1 MKKQINES
9 CKQGNVQDKKQ
20 CTNCKKYGHTIENC
34 IKGKVFTTTI
44 NTDKC
49 PLCNDALHNFETP
62 YKKVQVQTRLL
73 GCKQFYHAA
82 DEEKRDTFLKMKA
95 KFKMLCKFCT
105 SWLHD
110 SSECTFKGTCKL
122 CNLPRAKG
130 ACALQSL
137 ASCASGGSKLTKL
150 CVQDVTVINNPR
162 CKKGDINARIY
173 LILGCKLL

>member
-1 MKKQINES
+1 M
-9 CKQGNVQDKKQ
+9 DR
-20 CTNCKKYGHTIENC
+20 
-34 IKGKVFTTTI
+34 
-44 NTDKC
+44 C

-95 KFKMLCKFCT
+95 KVKMLCKFCT

-110 SSECTFKGTCKL
+110 SSECTIKGTCKF
-122 CNLPRAKG
+122 CNLPHAKG

-137 ASCASGGSKLTKL
+137 VSCASSGSGLTKL
-150 CVQDVTVINNPR
+150 CVQDFTVISNPR
-162 CKKGDINARIY
+162 CKRGVIIARILFDSGSQTTLVTNKFAEQAGWTY
-173 LILGCKLL
+173 SKARYTLAGIGKKAKIVCGKL